1 MRSSGDSRPAFDDE
15 ARRPPRYPRDMEE
28 KLFTEAEQE
37 TFEAEMAAAGI
48 KVVTPKPRMGTITLP
63 KRRRPS

>member
-1 MRSSGDSRPAFDDE
+1 
-15 ARRPPRYPRDMEE
+15 MEE